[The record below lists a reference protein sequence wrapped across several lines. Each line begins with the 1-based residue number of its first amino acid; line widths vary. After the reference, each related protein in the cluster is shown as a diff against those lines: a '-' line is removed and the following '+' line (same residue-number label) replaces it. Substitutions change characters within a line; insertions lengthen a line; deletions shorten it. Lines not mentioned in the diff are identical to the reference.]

1 MLSQITMML
10 IFEGV
15 LSQPVY
21 SCSETNVQT
30 RDICI
35 TSEISLVLLS
45 YNKQRVETCESGLY
59 WHESMKRGEPEANG
73 RGVVFI

>member
-1 MLSQITMML
+1 MRFTHSPYWHTSVTL
-10 IFEGV
+10 
-15 LSQPVY
+15 
-21 SCSETNVQT
+21 T

-45 YNKQRVETCESGLY
+45 YNKQRMGACESGLY